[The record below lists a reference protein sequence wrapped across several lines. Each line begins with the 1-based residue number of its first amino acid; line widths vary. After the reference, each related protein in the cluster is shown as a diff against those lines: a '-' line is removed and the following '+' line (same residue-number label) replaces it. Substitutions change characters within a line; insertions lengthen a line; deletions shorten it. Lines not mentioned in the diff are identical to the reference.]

1 MYQLSN
7 SVSASLALP
16 DPDLYITGSRE
27 PVPMTHPRQQASA
40 INDALQDQRAIL
52 ESADSSRDG
61 EHAYH
66 PSSFLPPHSSSLL
79 IPPPSSLLPLPSS
92 LLLSPSSLIPPP
104 SSFLCPPFSQG
115 FFIFSFLDRLFWQVI
130 IKSMTHTNELRV
142 VHIKYPKS
150 YPWSRSK
157 HESFYTNIRNHVVPT
172 HSDSTPDCPAP
183 FATIPALVLLFLSPF
198 LMDKIL
204 EEFVCSY
211 CILLHIFFKFGLR
224 TGRNEKSVCHG
235 FYYVEIGKIGHW

>member
-1 MYQLSN
+1 MYQLSI

-104 SSFLCPPFSQG
+104 SSVLRPPS
-115 FFIFSFLDRLFWQVI
+115 SLLLLFRP
-130 IKSMTHTNELRV
+130 SSLRPLPSS
-142 VHIKYPKS
+142 HPSRKFRKLKRRFPIRQS
-150 YPWSRSK
+150 YP
-157 HESFYTNIRNHVVPT
+157 N
-172 HSDSTPDCPAP
+172 
-183 FATIPALVLLFLSPF
+183 
-198 LMDKIL
+198 
-204 EEFVCSY
+204 
-211 CILLHIFFKFGLR
+211 
-224 TGRNEKSVCHG
+224 
-235 FYYVEIGKIGHW
+235 